1 MKILVTGGA
10 GFIGLHLVERLLK
23 EWCQVV
29 VVDKLYKGDAKLLCN
44 TYNCNCYIGDI
55 CNKDFLENVIGLETP
70 DVIVHLAAAAGVRDS
85 FEFPNRYV
93 RTNIEGTL
101 NVLECMRKYNINKIV
116 FASSSSVYGD
126 YPAEKFS
133 EDACDIK
140 PISPYAC
147 SKLCG
152 EQLVYT
158 YSKAYDINAVC
169 LRFFTV
175 YGPRQRKDLAIRKF
189 TESIVNGIPIQVY
202 GDGTS
207 SRDYTYIDDVIEGII
222 TAIRYN
228 NSHYEIFNIG
238 SGSPISLNEMI
249 STIAEEVGK
258 KAVGHKVGMQKG
270 DVYRT
275 AADLSKAKKLLGY
288 SPKVSFKKGIK
299 QFVEWLNF

>member
-1 MKILVTGGA
+1 M
-10 GFIGLHLVERLLK
+10 
-23 EWCQVV
+23 
-29 VVDKLYKGDAKLLCN
+29 
-44 TYNCNCYIGDI
+44 
-55 CNKDFLENVIGLETP
+55 
-70 DVIVHLAAAAGVRDS
+70 
-85 FEFPNRYV
+85 
-93 RTNIEGTL
+93 
-101 NVLECMRKYNINKIV
+101 
-116 FASSSSVYGD
+116 
-126 YPAEKFS
+126 
-133 EDACDIK
+133 
-140 PISPYAC
+140 
-147 SKLCG
+147 
-152 EQLVYT
+152 
-158 YSKAYDINAVC
+158 C

-207 SRDYTYIDDVIEGII
+207 SRDYTYVDDVIEGII
-222 TAIRYN
+222 AAIRYN

-288 SPKVSFKKGIK
+288 SPKVPFKKGIK